1 MTDPLANG
9 GMIRYGAPASTPRG
23 HALTA
28 FPSRRTALLLVV
40 SGALALGACGRRGN
54 LELPGPTP
62 SPIGGPTPPNLPPR
76 TDTSSDPANPPQ
88 RQPGGQL
95 TGPARRDYDPNR
107 PIGRTPL
114 LPSGRFVLDPL
125 L

>member
-1 MTDPLANG
+1 M
-9 GMIRYGAPASTPRG
+9 
-23 HALTA
+23 TA
-28 FPSRRTALLLVV
+28 FPSRRTALVLAV

-76 TDTSSDPANPPQ
+76 ADASIDPANPAA
-88 RQPGGQL
+88 RQPGAAA
-95 TGPARRDYDPNR
+95 PAGGTRRDYDPYR
-107 PIGRTPL
+107 PIGQRPI
-114 LPSGRFVLDPL
+114 LPSGQFVLDPL

>member
-1 MTDPLANG
+1 M
-9 GMIRYGAPASTPRG
+9 
-23 HALTA
+23 TA
-28 FPSRRTALLLVV
+28 FPSRRTALVLAV

-76 TDTSSDPANPPQ
+76 TEAAADPTQVSQ
-88 RQPGGQL
+88 RQPGAAA
-95 TGPARRDYDPNR
+95 PAGTPRRDYDPYRPVGQR
-107 PIGRTPL
+107 PI
-114 LPSGRFVLDPL
+114 LPSGQFILDPL